1 MKTNHIERH
10 FASMGA
16 RFKSRLLPV
25 EPWRA
30 TDYAIDIRSDARG
43 PYFELRVP
51 EPLSIGL
58 DAAVLNVVPEDRHL
72 LLLLRREV
80 GEARKDRFLCGHDE
94 REWFV
99 AAVPGKASTVREAK
113 QALQPPIVLAAL
125 ARNGVRARHRFLR
138 RNEAFVRQG
147 EWFFVP
153 ERWKS
158 VPELLVRRHE
168 PIRRGAG
175 KPHIVEWLY
184 REGGERVYVCS
195 RHSEGVSEARYTA
208 MVQRDPSL
216 LRLDWRSMARNPRVY
231 ARGTVRH
238 PDHATI
244 TLREWCRVLL
254 NTETEAPSMPRMAF
268 LD

>member
-10 FASMGA
+10 FASLGA
-16 RFKSRLLPV
+16 RFKARLLPV
-25 EPWRA
+25 DPWRDS
-30 TDYAIDIRSDARG
+30 DYAIDIRRDARG
-43 PYFELRVP
+43 PFFELRVP
-51 EPLSIGL
+51 ERLSIGFD
-58 DAAVLNVVPEDRHL
+58 DAMLNVVPEDRHL
-72 LLLLRREV
+72 LLLLRREN
-80 GEARKDRFLCGHDE
+80 GAGRKDRFLCGHDE

-113 QALQPPIVLAAL
+113 QALQPPVVRAAL
-125 ARNGVRARHRFLR
+125 THHGVRERDRFLR

-158 VPELLVRRHE
+158 VPESLVRRHE

-175 KPHIVEWLY
+175 KPHNVERLY

-195 RHSEGVSEARYTA
+195 RHPEGVSQERYAA
-208 MVQRDPSL
+208 MVKRDPSL
-216 LRLDWRSMARNPRVY
+216 LGLDWRAMARNPRVY

-268 LD
+268 ID

>member
-16 RFKSRLLPV
+16 RFKSRV
-25 EPWRA
+25 MDIDPWRA
-30 TDYAIDIRSDARG
+30 SDYTIDIRHDARG
-43 PYFELRVP
+43 PFYELRVP
-51 EPLSIGL
+51 GPLSPVF
-58 DAAVLNVVPEDRHL
+58 DATVLNVVPEDRHL
-72 LLLLRREV
+72 LLLLRREG

-113 QALQPPIVLAAL
+113 QALQSPIVRAAL
-125 ARNGVRARHRFLR
+125 NQHGVRERDRFLR
-138 RNEAFVRQG
+138 RNEAFLRQG
-147 EWFFVP
+147 EWFFLP
-153 ERWKS
+153 EGWIS
-158 VPELLVRRHE
+158 VPALLVRRHE

-195 RHSEGVSEARYTA
+195 RHPEGVSQARYTA

-216 LRLDWRSMARNPRVY
+216 LRQDWHVMARNPRVY

>member
-16 RFKSRLLPV
+16 RFKSRV
-25 EPWRA
+25 MDIDPWRA
-30 TDYAIDIRSDARG
+30 SDYAIDIRRDAHG
-43 PYFELRVP
+43 PFFELRVP
-51 EPLSIGL
+51 EPLSPVF
-58 DAAVLNVVPEDRHL
+58 DAAVLNAVPEDRHL
-72 LLLLRREV
+72 LLLLRRED
-80 GEARKDRFLCGHDE
+80 GEGRKDRFLCGHDE

-113 QALQPPIVLAAL
+113 RALQPPIVRAAL
-125 ARNGVRARHRFLR
+125 TQHGVRERDRFLR

-158 VPELLVRRHE
+158 VPESLVRRHE

-184 REGGERVYVCS
+184 REGGERVYVCE
-195 RHSEGVSEARYTA
+195 RHREGVSQERYTA
-208 MVQRDPSL
+208 MVQREPGL
-216 LRLDWRSMARNPRVY
+216 LGLNWRIMARNPRVY

-254 NTETEAPSMPRMAF
+254 NTETDAPSMPRMAF